1 MRYQNKLLARFKAHD
16 AQIAVVGLG
25 YVGLPLAVEF
35 AKSGFFTWGVDI
47 DRDKIEAASQ
57 GISYILDVKTE
68 ELRPLVREKRLRVS
82 SEYKV
87 LEGCQ
92 AVIICVP
99 TPLRKT
105 KDPDLSY
112 VLSAV
117 KEVSKYL
124 SPPKLVILESTT
136 YPGTTEE
143 MVKPAL
149 EMSGLKVGKEIF
161 LAFSPERVDPGNPK
175 YNTRNIPKVIGGVT
189 PACTQ
194 LAKTLYSQVLERVIA
209 VSSATVAEMV
219 KLLENTFRSV
229 NIALVNEMALMC
241 NKLGVDVWEV
251 IDAAATKPFGF
262 MPFYPGPGIGG
273 HCIPIDPM
281 YLTWKARMVGFEA
294 RLIELASQI
303 NSQMPHFVVE
313 KVVDA
318 LNEQG
323 KSIKNSKIH
332 ILGVAYKPNVNDTRE
347 SPALDIIS
355 LLQRKGAKITYSD
368 PHVPQLRLGDL
379 SLRARP
385 LNKNT
390 LKVADCVVLI
400 TNHDA
405 FDYEYIWRNARLII
419 DTRNAFK
426 NFDKKVIKL

>member
-1 MRYQNKLLARFKAHD
+1 MRYQNELLARFKAHD

-25 YVGLPLAVEF
+25 YVGLPLAVGF
-35 AKSGFFTWGVDI
+35 AKSGFFTWGIDI

-68 ELRPLVREKRLRVS
+68 ELRPLVRQKRLRLS
-82 SEYKV
+82 SEYEV

-117 KEVSKYL
+117 KEVSKHL
-124 SPPKLVILESTT
+124 SSPKLVILESTT

-241 NKLGVDVWEV
+241 NKLGVNVWEV

-318 LNEQG
+318 LNEQE

-332 ILGVAYKPNVNDTRE
+332 ILGVAYKPNVSDTRE
-347 SPALDIIS
+347 SPALDIIT

-368 PHVPQLRLGDL
+368 PYVPQLRLRGL
-379 SLRARP
+379 SLKARP
-385 LNKNT
+385 LNGNV
-390 LKVADCVVLI
+390 LKAADCAVLI

-405 FDYEYIWRNARLII
+405 FDYEYIWKNARLIV

>member
-1 MRYQNKLLARFKAHD
+1 MRYQNELLARFKAHD
-16 AQIAVVGLG
+16 AQIAIVGLG

-35 AKSGFFTWGVDI
+35 AKSGFFTWGIDV

-68 ELRPLVREKRLRVS
+68 ELRPLVRQKRLRLG
-82 SEYKV
+82 SEYEV
-87 LEGCQ
+87 LERCQ

-117 KEVSKYL
+117 KEVSKHL

-149 EMSGLKVGKEIF
+149 EVNGLKVGKEIF

-194 LAKTLYSQVLERVIA
+194 LAKTLYSQVLERVIPA
-209 VSSATVAEMV
+209 SSATVAEMV

-229 NIALVNEMALMC
+229 NIALVNEMAVMC
-241 NKLGVDVWEV
+241 NKLGVNVWEV

-273 HCIPIDPM
+273 HCIPIDPI

-318 LNEQG
+318 LNGQE
-323 KSIKNSKIH
+323 KSVKNSKLH
-332 ILGVAYKPNVNDTRE
+332 ILGVAYKPNVSDIRE
-347 SPALDIIS
+347 SPALDIIT
-355 LLQRKGAKITYSD
+355 LLHRKGAKITYSD
-368 PHVPQLRLGDL
+368 PHVPQLRLGGL
-379 SLRARP
+379 SLKAKP
-385 LNKNT
+385 LNGNA
-390 LKVADCVVLI
+390 LKTADCVVLV

-405 FDYEYIWRNARLII
+405 FDYEYIWKNARLIV

-426 NFDKKVIKL
+426 NFDKKVIRL

>member
-1 MRYQNKLLARFKAHD
+1 MRYQNELLARFKAHD
-16 AQIAVVGLG
+16 AQIAIVGLG

-35 AKSGFFTWGVDI
+35 AKSGFFTWGIDV

-68 ELRPLVREKRLRVS
+68 ELRPLVRQKRLRLG
-82 SEYKV
+82 SEYEV
-87 LEGCQ
+87 LERCQ

-117 KEVSKYL
+117 KEVSKHL

-149 EMSGLKVGKEIF
+149 EVNGLKVGKEIF

-194 LAKTLYSQVLERVIA
+194 LAKTLYSQVLERVIPA
-209 VSSATVAEMV
+209 SSATVAEMV

-229 NIALVNEMALMC
+229 NIALVNEMAVMC
-241 NKLGVDVWEV
+241 NKLGVNVWEV

-273 HCIPIDPM
+273 HCIPIDPI

-318 LNEQG
+318 LNGQE
-323 KSIKNSKIH
+323 KSVKNSKLH
-332 ILGVAYKPNVNDTRE
+332 ILGVAYKPNVSDIRE
-347 SPALDIIS
+347 SPALDIIT
-355 LLQRKGAKITYSD
+355 LLHRKGAKITYSD
-368 PHVPQLRLGDL
+368 PHVPQLRLGGL
-379 SLRARP
+379 SLKARP
-385 LNKNT
+385 LNGNA
-390 LKVADCVVLI
+390 LKTADCVVLV

-405 FDYEYIWRNARLII
+405 FDYEYIWKNARLIV

-426 NFDKKVIKL
+426 NFDKKVIRL

>member
-1 MRYQNKLLARFKAHD
+1 MRYQNELLARFKAHD
-16 AQIAVVGLG
+16 AQIAIVGLG

-35 AKSGFFTWGVDI
+35 SKSGFFTWGIDV

-68 ELRPLVREKRLRVS
+68 ELRSLVRQKRLRFS
-82 SEYKV
+82 SEYEV
-87 LEGCQ
+87 LERCQ

-117 KEVSKYL
+117 NEVSKHL

-143 MVKPAL
+143 MIKPAL

-161 LAFSPERVDPGNPK
+161 LAFSPERVDPGNPR

-194 LAKTLYSQVLERVIA
+194 LAKILYSQVLERVIA
-209 VSSATVAEMV
+209 ASSATVAEMV

-241 NKLGVDVWEV
+241 NKLGVNVWEV

-318 LNEQG
+318 LNEQER
-323 KSIKNSKIH
+323 SIKNSNIH
-332 ILGVAYKPNVNDTRE
+332 ILGVAYKPNVSDTRE
-347 SPALDIIS
+347 SPALDIIT

-368 PHVPQLRLGDL
+368 PHVPQLRLGRL
-379 SLRARP
+379 SLKARP
-385 LNKNT
+385 LNENA
-390 LKVADCVVLI
+390 LKVADCVVLV

-405 FDYEYIWRNARLII
+405 FDYEYIWKNARLIV

-426 NFDKKVIKL
+426 NFDKKVIRL

>member
-1 MRYQNKLLARFKAHD
+1 MRYQNELLARFKAHD
-16 AQIAVVGLG
+16 AQIAIVGLG

-35 AKSGFFTWGVDI
+35 AKSGFFTWGIDV

-68 ELRPLVREKRLRVS
+68 ELRPLVRQKRLRLD
-82 SEYKV
+82 SEYEV
-87 LEGCQ
+87 LERCQ

-117 KEVSKYL
+117 KEVSKHL

-149 EMSGLKVGKEIF
+149 EVNGLKVGKEIF

-194 LAKTLYSQVLERVIA
+194 LAKTLYSQVLERVIPA
-209 VSSATVAEMV
+209 SSATVAEMV

-229 NIALVNEMALMC
+229 NIALVNEMAVMC
-241 NKLGVDVWEV
+241 NKLGVNVWEV

-273 HCIPIDPM
+273 HCIPIDPI

-318 LNEQG
+318 LNGQE
-323 KSIKNSKIH
+323 KSVKNSKLH
-332 ILGVAYKPNVNDTRE
+332 ILGVAYKPNVSDIRE
-347 SPALDIIS
+347 SPALDVIT
-355 LLQRKGAKITYSD
+355 LLHRKGAKITYSD
-368 PHVPQLRLGDL
+368 PHVPQLRLGGL
-379 SLRARP
+379 SLKARP
-385 LNKNT
+385 LNRNA
-390 LKVADCVVLI
+390 LKTADCVVLV

-405 FDYEYIWRNARLII
+405 FDYEYIWKNARLIV

-426 NFDKKVIKL
+426 NFDKKVIRL

>member
-1 MRYQNKLLARFKAHD
+1 MRYQNELLARFKAHD
-16 AQIAVVGLG
+16 AQIAIVGLG

-35 AKSGFFTWGVDI
+35 SKSGFFTWGIDV

-68 ELRPLVREKRLRVS
+68 ELRSLVRQKRLRFS
-82 SEYKV
+82 SEYEI
-87 LEGCQ
+87 LERCQ

-117 KEVSKYL
+117 NEVSKHL

-143 MVKPAL
+143 MIKPAL

-161 LAFSPERVDPGNPK
+161 LAFSPERVDPGNPR

-194 LAKTLYSQVLERVIA
+194 LAKILYSQVLERVIA
-209 VSSATVAEMV
+209 ASSATVAEMV

-241 NKLGVDVWEV
+241 NKLGVNVWEV

-318 LNEQG
+318 LNEQER
-323 KSIKNSKIH
+323 SIKNSNIH
-332 ILGVAYKPNVNDTRE
+332 ILGVAYKPNVSDTRE
-347 SPALDIIS
+347 SPALDIIT

-368 PHVPQLRLGDL
+368 PHVPQLRLGRL
-379 SLRARP
+379 SLKARP
-385 LNKNT
+385 LNENA
-390 LKVADCVVLI
+390 LKVADCVVLV

-405 FDYEYIWRNARLII
+405 FDYEYIWKNARLIV

-426 NFDKKVIKL
+426 NFDKKVIRL

>member
-1 MRYQNKLLARFKAHD
+1 MRYQNELLARFKAHD

-25 YVGLPLAVEF
+25 YVGLPLAVGF
-35 AKSGFFTWGVDI
+35 AKSGFFTWGIDI

-68 ELRPLVREKRLRVS
+68 ELRPLVRQKRLRLS
-82 SEYKV
+82 SEYEV

-117 KEVSKYL
+117 KEVSKHL
-124 SPPKLVILESTT
+124 SSPKLVILESTT

-241 NKLGVDVWEV
+241 NKLGVNVWEV

-318 LNEQG
+318 LNEQE

-332 ILGVAYKPNVNDTRE
+332 ILGVAYKPNVSDTRE
-347 SPALDIIS
+347 SPALDIIT

-368 PHVPQLRLGDL
+368 PYVPQLRLRGL
-379 SLRARP
+379 SLKARP
-385 LNKNT
+385 LNGNV
-390 LKVADCVVLI
+390 LKAADCAVLI

-405 FDYEYIWRNARLII
+405 FDYKYIWKNARLIV

>member
-1 MRYQNKLLARFKAHD
+1 
-16 AQIAVVGLG
+16 
-25 YVGLPLAVEF
+25 
-35 AKSGFFTWGVDI
+35 FFTWGIDI

-68 ELRPLVREKRLRVS
+68 ELRPLVRQKRLRLS
-82 SEYKV
+82 SEYEV

-117 KEVSKYL
+117 KEVSKHL
-124 SPPKLVILESTT
+124 SSPKLVILESTT

-241 NKLGVDVWEV
+241 NKLGVNVWEV

-318 LNEQG
+318 LNEQE

-332 ILGVAYKPNVNDTRE
+332 ILGVAYKPNVSDTRE
-347 SPALDIIS
+347 SPALDIIT

-368 PHVPQLRLGDL
+368 PYVPQLRLRGL
-379 SLRARP
+379 SLKARP
-385 LNKNT
+385 LNGNV
-390 LKVADCVVLI
+390 LKAADCAVLI

-405 FDYEYIWRNARLII
+405 FDYEYIWKNARLIV

>member
-1 MRYQNKLLARFKAHD
+1 MRYQNELLARFKAHD

-25 YVGLPLAVEF
+25 YVGLPLAVGF
-35 AKSGFFTWGVDI
+35 AKSGFFTWGIDI

-68 ELRPLVREKRLRVS
+68 ELRPLVRQKRLRLS
-82 SEYKV
+82 SEYEV
-87 LEGCQ
+87 LEGSQ

-117 KEVSKYL
+117 KEVSKHL
-124 SPPKLVILESTT
+124 SSPKLVILESTT

-241 NKLGVDVWEV
+241 NKLGVNVWEV

-318 LNEQG
+318 LNEQE

-332 ILGVAYKPNVNDTRE
+332 ILGVAYKPNVSDTRE
-347 SPALDIIS
+347 SPALDIIT

-368 PHVPQLRLGDL
+368 PYVPQLRLRGL
-379 SLRARP
+379 SLKARP
-385 LNKNT
+385 LNGNV
-390 LKVADCVVLI
+390 LKAADCAVLI

-405 FDYEYIWRNARLII
+405 FDYEYIWKNARLIV

>member
-1 MRYQNKLLARFKAHD
+1 MRYQNELLARFKAHD
-16 AQIAVVGLG
+16 AQIAIVGLG

-35 AKSGFFTWGVDI
+35 AKSGFFTWGIDI

-68 ELRPLVREKRLRVS
+68 ELRPLVRQKRLRFG
-82 SEYKV
+82 SEYEV
-87 LEGCQ
+87 LERCQ

-117 KEVSKYL
+117 KEVSKHL

-149 EMSGLKVGKEIF
+149 EVNGLKVGKEIF

-194 LAKTLYSQVLERVIA
+194 LAKTLYSQVLERVIPA
-209 VSSATVAEMV
+209 SSATVAEMV

-229 NIALVNEMALMC
+229 NIALVNEMAVMC
-241 NKLGVDVWEV
+241 NKLGVNVWEV

-273 HCIPIDPM
+273 HCIPIDPI

-318 LNEQG
+318 LNGQE
-323 KSIKNSKIH
+323 KSVKNSKLH
-332 ILGVAYKPNVNDTRE
+332 ILGVAYKPNVSDIRE
-347 SPALDIIS
+347 SPALDIIT
-355 LLQRKGAKITYSD
+355 LLHRKGAKITYSD
-368 PHVPQLRLGDL
+368 PHVPQLRLGGL
-379 SLRARP
+379 SLKAKP
-385 LNKNT
+385 LNGNA
-390 LKVADCVVLI
+390 LKTADCVVLV

-405 FDYEYIWRNARLII
+405 FDYEYIWKNARLIV

-426 NFDKKVIKL
+426 NFDKKVIRL

>member
-1 MRYQNKLLARFKAHD
+1 MRYQNELLARFKAHD

-25 YVGLPLAVEF
+25 YVGLPLAVGF
-35 AKSGFFTWGVDI
+35 AKSGFFTWGIDI

-68 ELRPLVREKRLRVS
+68 ELRPLVRQKRLRLS
-82 SEYKV
+82 SEYEV

-117 KEVSKYL
+117 KEVSKHL
-124 SPPKLVILESTT
+124 SSPKLVILESTT

-241 NKLGVDVWEV
+241 NKLGVNVWEV

-273 HCIPIDPM
+273 HCIPIDPI

-318 LNEQG
+318 LNEQE

-332 ILGVAYKPNVNDTRE
+332 ILGVAYKPNVSDTRE
-347 SPALDIIS
+347 SPALDIIT

-368 PHVPQLRLGDL
+368 PYVPQLRLRGL
-379 SLRARP
+379 SLKARP
-385 LNKNT
+385 LNGNV
-390 LKVADCVVLI
+390 LKAADCAVLI

-405 FDYEYIWRNARLII
+405 FDYEYIWKNARLIV